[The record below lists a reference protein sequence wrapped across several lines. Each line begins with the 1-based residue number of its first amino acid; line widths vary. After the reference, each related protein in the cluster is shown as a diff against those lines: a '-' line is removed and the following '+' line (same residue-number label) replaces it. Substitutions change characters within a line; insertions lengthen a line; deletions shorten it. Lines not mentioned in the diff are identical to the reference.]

1 MCTAE
6 RISDVNKE
14 TETVERKGMILGSDG
29 SILIIGSA
37 AGVALVGS
45 CVSLPGRQNNKG

>member
-6 RISDVNKE
+6 RISGVNQK
-14 TETVERKGMILGSDG
+14 TETVERKDMIFGIGG

-37 AGVALVGS
+37 ARVALTRS
-45 CVSLPGRQNNKG
+45 FVSFPGRQNNKG